1 MCSGTGETERC
12 DAAQLAN
19 WRCGWRR
26 RRCEERCCEW
36 HLGKNKFWWQLLSWW
51 GSQTHSAQLFS
62 QGPIGYR
69 WDIASSETGSAWLH
83 YYQLGWIGLHDF
95 GLCFYCYRLFLFL
108 ADSQTQLMQLL
119 PFFAKNIPIFHALLT
134 WFFLVGYRETWSQE
148 QCWFSGQY
156 NGSKSLCK
164 TRIRPITFTRF
175 AFSPIGSLSSR
186 ASTVCTWCV
195 RVHACVCVLDWH
207 LLHDYVRIYLP

>member
-1 MCSGTGETERC
+1 MAPWEEQVLMTIAQLVRVSNAQRSALLSGTYRIQVRHCLIGDRFSLITLLP
-12 DAAQLAN
+12 AGMN
-19 WRCGWRR
+19 WVAC
-26 RRCEERCCEW
+26 
-36 HLGKNKFWWQLLSWW
+36 
-51 GSQTHSAQLFS
+51 
-62 QGPIGYR
+62 
-69 WDIASSETGSAWLH
+69 
-83 YYQLGWIGLHDF
+83 
-95 GLCFYCYRLFLFL
+95 LCFYCYRLFLFL

-119 PFFAKNIPIFHALLT
+119 PFFAKNIPLFHALLT

-195 RVHACVCVLDWH
+195 RVHACVCVLD
-207 LLHDYVRIYLP
+207 

>member
-1 MCSGTGETERC
+1 MKSDVVNGTLGRTSFDDNCSVGEGLKRTALSSSLRDLSDTGETLPHRRQG
-12 DAAQLAN
+12 QLDFVTTSWDEMGCMILVSVSIATA
-19 WRCGWRR
+19 C
-26 RRCEERCCEW
+26 
-36 HLGKNKFWWQLLSWW
+36 FSFLL
-51 GSQTHSAQLFS
+51 TVRHS
-62 QGPIGYR
+62 
-69 WDIASSETGSAWLH
+69 
-83 YYQLGWIGLHDF
+83 
-95 GLCFYCYRLFLFL
+95 LCNSYLFL
-108 ADSQTQLMQLL
+108 Q
-119 PFFAKNIPIFHALLT
+119 KNIPIFHALLT

-195 RVHACVCVLDWH
+195 RVHACVCVLD
-207 LLHDYVRIYLP
+207 